1 MNKKRSQKSGTSV
14 RKSGNGNSDSEAKG
28 LRGRRVLHF
37 LFNSPGL
44 VEAIA
49 SDPSNP
55 RPSAR
60 STGYADSD
68 VWDLEVD
75 RERKTK
81 RPYAWL
87 STNFEDTYPLVIWG
101 LKYSPMNNELFD
113 IPQANLRRVPLHIA
127 FSWAYYHFILKD
139 GKRLPRDLAA
149 FARRKPQDLP
159 RAVLTYSLNSL

>member
-60 STGYADSD
+60 STGYTDSD

-75 RERKTK
+75 REWKTK
-81 RPYAWL
+81 RPYAWM

-101 LKYSPMNNELFD
+101 LKYSRMNDELFD
-113 IPQANLRRVPLHIA
+113 IPQANLRSVPLHIA

-139 GKRLPRDLAA
+139 GKRLPKDLAA